1 MVSCCTD
8 FEAAFSAFSVD
19 EEGSFL
25 LLLVGTDFE
34 VLKRA
39 NPYSSTDF
47 LGMEIEAEIWD
58 YWGMQVISLSCKCI
72 VVADIS
78 FMKLIKYLSLFGFPH
93 IGVFHGI
100 CLNF

>member
-1 MVSCCTD
+1 MQIEAACCMD
-8 FEAAFSAFSVD
+8 FEAAFSVFSVD

-47 LGMEIEAEIWD
+47 LGTEIEAEFWD
-58 YWGMQVISLSCKCI
+58 SFGCCKVFFSCW
-72 VVADIS
+72 
-78 FMKLIKYLSLFGFPH
+78 KLY
-93 IGVFHGI
+93 
-100 CLNF
+100 CCC